1 MKRFLVLFLIAVLAL
16 SAAACGS
23 DSEQS
28 APAFSNNANSE
39 VNSKE
44 PPKEPS
50 KAESSEAES
59 STPETDTPKQEFIAN
74 FISIGAVDT
83 KVNASSPNSI
93 PLTGVDTQLTEGG
106 IVLFYEDFDALKT
119 DLTDFTVAVFEYS
132 KNCFGYVLKTI
143 YNGSADLK
151 IEFPKDGFVL
161 AIHSSQE
168 NYIKKIRNIIAEQT
182 PSEGSNDV
190 SSSAQTVFVHGL
202 HLYDGADYTVEKAEK
217 PFEIDG
223 FVKKEGEKDSEWE
236 DYLIDTVNAENP
248 SWSYAQFEVN
258 NYYST
263 ANYYTAYDDDYLYLC
278 VVVDSPY
285 HYCPVST
292 TKPNDMYQYE
302 CIQVK
307 VSSESPAGDYISE
320 NFDHVANNKAATEGV
335 VRSYGFAVNDNGE
348 TCLYEG
354 GITTEFTGKAACS
367 RDDDSQ
373 TTVYEVAI
381 PFAEFGIK
389 PESGMTLGLTFS
401 INSTNEDDVA
411 KGVWKN
417 ITYRDGGG
425 VIGRNDWSKIPVITL
440 G

>member
-1 MKRFLVLFLIAVLAL
+1 MKRFLALLLIAVMAL
-16 SAAACGS
+16 SAVACGS
-23 DSEQS
+23 DSDQS

-39 VNSKE
+39 INSKE
-44 PPKEPS
+44 PPKESS
-50 KAESSEAES
+50 KAESSA
-59 STPETDTPKQEFIAN
+59 PETEMPKQEFIAN

-93 PLTGVDTQLTEGG
+93 PLTGIETELKEGG
-106 IVLFYEDFDALKT
+106 IVLFHEDFDALET
-119 DLTDFTVAVFEYS
+119 DTTDFTVAVFDYNKAS
-132 KNCFGYVLKTI
+132 FGYTLKNLYT
-143 YNGSADLK
+143 GSADLK
-151 IEFPKDGFVL
+151 IEFPEDGFVL

-168 NYIKKIRNIIAEQT
+168 NYVKKVKNLT
-182 PSEGSNDV
+182 PE
-190 SSSAQTVFVHGL
+190 QTVFVHGL
-202 HLYDGADYTVEKAEK
+202 HLYDGADYTVEKTEK

-223 FVKKEGEKDSEWE
+223 FVKKEGETESEWE
-236 DYLIDTVNAENP
+236 DYLIDTVNAQNP

-263 ANYYTAYDDDYLYLC
+263 ANYYTAYDDEYLYLC

-285 HYCPVST
+285 HYCPIT
-292 TKPNDMYQYE
+292 TAKPNDMYQYE

-307 VSSESPAGDYISE
+307 VSAENPAGDYISA
-320 NFDHVANNKAATEGV
+320 NFDHVANNKAVTEGV

-348 TCLYEG
+348 TCFYESG
-354 GITTEFTGKAACS
+354 FTTEFTGKAACT
-367 RDDDSQ
+367 RDDDNQ

-389 PESGMTLGLTFS
+389 PESGMSLGLTFS
-401 INSTNEDDVA
+401 INSTNEADVSN
-411 KGVWKN
+411 GVWKN

-425 VIGRNDWSKIPVITL
+425 VIGRNDWSKIPTITL

>member
-1 MKRFLVLFLIAVLAL
+1 MKRLLILLLIAIMVL

-23 DSEQS
+23 DSDKS

-39 VNSKE
+39 TNSKE

-50 KAESSEAES
+50 KSEPSKAESSV
-59 STPETDTPKQEFIAN
+59 PEENKPKQEFIAN
-74 FISIGAVDT
+74 FISIGPVDT

-93 PLTGVDTQLTEGG
+93 PLTGIETELKEGE

-132 KNCFGYVLKTI
+132 KIRFGYILKTL
-143 YNGSADLK
+143 YTGSADLK
-151 IEFPKDGFVL
+151 IEFPEDGFVL

-168 NYIKKIRNIIAEQT
+168 NYIKKIRNIVAEQT
-182 PSEGSNDV
+182 PVEAPNNI

-202 HLYDGADYTVEKAEK
+202 HLYDGADYTVKKAEK

-223 FVKKEGEKDSEWE
+223 LIKKEGETESEWE

-263 ANYYTAYDDDYLYLC
+263 ANYYTAYDDNYLYLC

-285 HYCPVST
+285 HYCPIT
-292 TKPNDMYQYE
+292 TAKPNDMYQYE

-307 VSSESPAGDYISE
+307 VSSENPAGDYISA
-320 NFDHVANNKAATEGV
+320 NFDHVANNKAVNEGV

-348 TCLYEG
+348 TCFYEG
-354 GITTEFTGKAACS
+354 GITTEFTGKVACS

-389 PESGMTLGLTFS
+389 PEAGMNLGLTFS
-401 INSTNEDDVA
+401 INSTNEDDVS
-411 KGVWKN
+411 KGIWKN

-440 G
+440 E